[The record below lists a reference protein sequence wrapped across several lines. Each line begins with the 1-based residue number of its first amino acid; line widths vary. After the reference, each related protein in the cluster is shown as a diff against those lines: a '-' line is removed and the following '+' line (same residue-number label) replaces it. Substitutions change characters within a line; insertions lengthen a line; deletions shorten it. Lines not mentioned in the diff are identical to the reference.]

1 MNTAKRMKQAKRERQ
16 RKQITQE
23 AARRRADFEYS
34 ARKAGMPHDVFALG
48 LALGTHRIE
57 RRP

>member
-16 RKQITQE
+16 RKQLTQ

-48 LALGTHRIE
+48 VAMGTHRIE